1 MLENEGD
8 VMHYRRLGRTGL
20 KVSEISLG
28 AWITFGGQLDAA
40 LAAEL
45 LHAAYDLGINF
56 FDNADMYAG
65 GQAEVIMGQAVR
77 DLPREALVLSSK
89 VFWPTMPGPNGRGLS
104 RKHITE
110 SVNASLR
117 RIGTDYLDLYYCH
130 RYDPD
135 TPVEEVV
142 RTMNDLISQGKIL
155 YWGTSEWE
163 AAQVM
168 QAIGVARQ
176 YGLIPPSMEQPQYN
190 LFHRKRVE
198 LDLALIAREYGIGL
212 TTYSPLYYG
221 ILSGKYNDGVPEGS
235 RAAMSDMAWMR
246 DRITPERLTIVR
258 KLTALAEAHEMTTA
272 QLAIAW
278 VLRRKE
284 ISCVITGATRL
295 EQLDENVAAG
305 DYTDSLT
312 DDVLEEI
319 ERIVGNLPEYT

>member
-1 MLENEGD
+1 
-8 VMHYRRLGRTGL
+8 MHYRRLGRSGL

-28 AWITFGGQLDAA
+28 AWITFGSQLDAQ
-40 LAAEL
+40 LADEL
-45 LHAAYDLGINF
+45 VHAAYDQGINF
-56 FDNADMYAG
+56 FDNADMYAN
-65 GQAEVIMGQAVR
+65 GQAEVQMGLAMR

-110 SVNASLR
+110 SLHASLR
-117 RIGTDYLDLYYCH
+117 RMGTDYLDLYYCH
-130 RYDPD
+130 RYDTD

-176 YGLIPPSMEQPQYN
+176 YNLIPPTMEQPQYN

-198 LDLALIAREYGIGL
+198 LDLALIAREYGLGL

-221 ILSGKYNDGVPEGS
+221 ILSGKYNDGIPAGS
-235 RAAMSDMAWMR
+235 RASLSDMAWVR
-246 DRITPERLTIVR
+246 DRITPERVAIVR
-258 KLTALAEAHEMTTA
+258 DLTALAEEQEMTTA

-278 VLRRKE
+278 ILRRKE
-284 ISCVITGATRL
+284 ISSVITGATRV
-295 EQLDENVAAG
+295 EQLDENIAAG
-305 DYTDSLT
+305 DFSENMT
-312 DDVLEEI
+312 DDVLEHI
-319 ERIVGNLPEYT
+319 EQIVGNLPEYS